1 MRYSLE
7 HEYEIKLRIPA
18 DAIDRIGTL
27 LANLKRFAKAERV
40 RLQSSYYDDQDFS
53 LLHQGLC
60 LRIVDNGTSMVQTL
74 KDLYPKSGQ
83 CPLRQ
88 ELNVQLSS
96 NALDLSAIK
105 EPLENHIKAPGHRKW
120 QVCFSS
126 SIMRHNYFVE
136 LAQRHYQI
144 SIDQGTLFAANKT
157 MAICEM
163 EIESCDQQPFDM
175 AQLTK
180 LVPFLGGFT
189 QEQASK
195 AQRGYDLLQ
204 RERAKV

>member
-1 MRYSLE
+1 MGYSLE

-27 LANLKRFAKAERV
+27 LAKLKRFAKAERV
-40 RLQSSYYDDQDFS
+40 RLQSTYYDDQDFS

-96 NALDLSAIK
+96 NALDLNAIK
-105 EPLENHIKAPGHRKW
+105 EPLENYIKAPGLRKW
-120 QVCFSS
+120 QWTNEGIKV
-126 SIMRHNYFVE
+126 INGRNI
-136 LAQRHYQI
+136 LLNAT
-144 SIDQGTLFAANKT
+144 IDLSNTGIDASNPAPLLLFKLVLFALSN
-157 MAICEM
+157 EV
-163 EIESCDQQPFDM
+163 
-175 AQLTK
+175 L
-180 LVPFLGGFT
+180 
-189 QEQASK
+189 
-195 AQRGYDLLQ
+195 
-204 RERAKV
+204 